1 MGSGGIV
8 SSSLMASRSGIFVG
22 VVAVLAGV
30 FISLAAAGIIK
41 VDEAGFNAPR
51 WIVLATGMV
60 FFLGGVTVLAI
71 GGVQDRQADEIDAVR
86 IFRGIAGSLIIVL
99 FAVIA
104 NWTAFGPGDGANLR
118 SRIAFG
124 CGAVLLDLMVVIIV
138 LRTVRNLLAKR
149 LDE

>member
-51 WIVLATGMV
+51 WIVLAAGMV
-60 FFLGGVTVLAI
+60 FFLGASPS
-71 GGVQDRQADEIDAVR
+71 AV
-86 IFRGIAGSLIIVL
+86 APCCS
-99 FAVIA
+99 
-104 NWTAFGPGDGANLR
+104 T
-118 SRIAFG
+118 
-124 CGAVLLDLMVVIIV
+124 
-138 LRTVRNLLAKR
+138 
-149 LDE
+149 